1 MLLQVGITILFI
13 LKEKNGETEDKVS
26 FKLYS
31 TSALM
36 SEYLEVKKTMKT
48 KKWTEKREDELTL
61 QRPHHDFALLN

>member
-1 MLLQVGITILFI
+1 MLLQVGITILFV

-61 QRPHHDFALLN
+61 QRPHRDFALLY

>member
-48 KKWTEKREDELTL
+48 KK
-61 QRPHHDFALLN
+61 